1 MNFELNKRFIEKLN
15 ILMDFE
21 DVFNEVS
28 ESEEML
34 ICSELDLSKI
44 FHNISVKMCRI
55 SGECNALDI
64 SEDKVNNNKQFNCF
78 WPKCLFIDNNVYH
91 LKEYTFLSI

>member
-34 ICSELDLSKI
+34 ICSKLDLSKI

-55 SGECNALDI
+55 
-64 SEDKVNNNKQFNCF
+64 KRM
-78 WPKCLFIDNNVYH
+78 
-91 LKEYTFLSI
+91 